1 MEPTKAYLTTREASQ
16 PSSPVGLFP
25 GSEELCTCGY
35 LYSFFFFEA
44 RISITTIKTDTGI
57 YRTLRIK
64 RLKDSIYLQRRVKNI
79 CEYLCG
85 NVVETV
91 EIIFKMT
98 QCLVLIKG

>member
-1 MEPTKAYLTTREASQ
+1 MWIF
-16 PSSPVGLFP
+16 VFF
-25 GSEELCTCGY
+25 
-35 LYSFFFFEA
+35 FFFFEA